1 MLRIGLMGAAKIAP
15 SAIIAPCKA
24 SSTATVTAIGARDRA
39 RAEAFAAKHGIARIH
54 DSYDALLADP
64 DIDALYIP
72 LPNGLH
78 GKWAIK
84 AVQAGKHVLCE
95 KPLAANEAEAQA
107 MADAAAQAGRV
118 MMEAF
123 HYRYHPLAQRMKD
136 IVDSGELGETREI
149 FSTMCFPLPL
159 FGDIRY
165 NFGLG
170 GGAMMDAGCYAVH
183 MARLV
188 GGGEPEVLS
197 AKPLLRNPEVDRA
210 MKADLRF
217 PSGAIGHVHVSMWSW
232 KLLELSLRVV
242 GSKGEMRVSNPI
254 APQAFHKMV
263 VKTEAGKRVERFDK
277 RPSYAYQLDA
287 FVAACVQGAPMLTP
301 ASDGVKN
308 MRVIDA
314 IYRAA
319 GMPIRQPAR

>member
-24 SSTATVTAIGARDRA
+24 STTAAVTAIGARDRA
-39 RAEAFAAKHGIARIH
+39 RAEAFATKHGIARVH
-54 DSYDALLADP
+54 DSYDALLADA
-64 DIDALYIP
+64 DIDAVYIP

-107 MADAAAQAGRV
+107 MSDAADKAGRV

-165 NFGLG
+165 NFSLG

-197 AKPLLRNPEVDRA
+197 AKPLLRNSEVDRA

-263 VKTEAGKRVERFDK
+263 VKVGTEKRVERFDK

-287 FVAACVQGAPMLTP
+287 FVAACEQGAPMLTP

-319 GMPIRQPAR
+319 GMPIRQPAA

>member
-1 MLRIGLMGAAKIAP
+1 MLKIGLMGAAKIAP
-15 SAIIAPCKA
+15 AAIVAPVKA
-24 SSTATVTAIGARDRA
+24 SSGARLVAIAARDRDKA
-39 RAEAFAAKHGIARIH
+39 QKFAAKHEIPRVL
-54 DSYDALLADP
+54 DSYEALLADP
-64 DIDALYIP
+64 DIDAVYIP

-78 GKWAIK
+78 GRWAIK
-84 AVQAGKHVLCE
+84 AVEAGKHVLCE
-95 KPLAANEAEAQA
+95 KPLAANAAEAEA
-107 MADAAAQAGRV
+107 MADASDRAGRV

-123 HYRYHPLAQRMKD
+123 HYRYHPLAARMKE
-136 IVDSGELGETREI
+136 IVESGELGETREI
-149 FSTMCFPLPL
+149 FSTMAFPLPL

-165 NFGLG
+165 NFALG
-170 GGAMMDAGCYAVH
+170 GGAMMDAGCYTVH

-197 AKPLLRNPEVDRA
+197 AKPLLLRPEVDRA

-217 PSGAIGHVHVSMWSW
+217 PSGAIGHIHVSMWSW

-254 APQAFHKMV
+254 APQALHKMTV
-263 VKTEAGKRVERFDK
+263 TTPAGKRVEKFGK
-277 RPSYAYQLDA
+277 RPTYFYQLDA
-287 FVAACVQGAPMLTP
+287 FIAACETGAPILTS
-301 ASDGVKN
+301 ARDGVNN

-319 GMPIRQPAR
+319 GMPLREPG